1 MPVHCAIHVWDP
13 FLHNFSGVYGNLH
26 PIVYF
31 ELQLIGARWYSSE
44 LPEISFRISSNA
56 IAFREMI
63 SILFCCLT
71 THIRSLMIGPRETR
85 KCLWSSNRHEMKH
98 FYNTTKEMARRDER
112 KDCFPKPRAEF
123 NFLWCAVVIIPNRL
137 IAGLIQFQFSV
148 MIWLLSVSRN

>member
-1 MPVHCAIHVWDP
+1 MSGIR
-13 FLHNFSGVYGNLH
+13 FYTTFSGVYGNRH
-26 PIVYF
+26 RSK
-31 ELQLIGARWYSSE
+31 LQLIGARWYSRE

-71 THIRSLMIGPRETR
+71 THIRSLTIGSREIERPVSVYGRLIDT
-85 KCLWSSNRHEMKH
+85 KWSS
-98 FYNTTKEMARRDER
+98 FTAQQKEMARRDER
-112 KDCFPKPRAEF
+112 KDFFPKPRTEF

-137 IAGLIQFQFSV
+137 IAALIQFQFSV